1 MCALYD
7 GAGELRTQF
16 FRAIAEV
23 CLGGAY
29 VRRIGHR
36 VFTSFRKPEHGVGQL
51 FLFSV

>member
-1 MCALYD
+1 MCAGDD

-29 VRRIGHR
+29 VRGIRHG
-36 VFTSFRKPEHGVGQL
+36 VFAAFRKPEH
-51 FLFSV
+51 

>member
-1 MCALYD
+1 MCAGDD